1 MGQPAPKLILL
12 NYMDLFSLNGR
23 LSPHED
29 NASTSG
35 GRTEWPTNKRCHD
48 FICQLR
54 HYAQTTRCGGQFA
67 EKEITTRASIWQANI
82 RFSIP
87 MSLSYSLSLCAPS
100 MTMVGHC
107 AEMVITF
114 IAIVWIFFLA
124 SSICFCPPHHDSHSH
139 SLCNRRRKLK
149 FYYGSHPQ
157 LRQFFSFLFVH
168 CDRTNCH
175 VHYNN
180 SMLLSTPFSFH
191 VKCINKIMIFCIDF
205 LQNRNGECLLE
216 FCSSINQLHS

>member
-1 MGQPAPKLILL
+1 MQKNTHFRHSFSIIRNEWPSQPAPKLILL

-87 MSLSYSLSLCAPS
+87 MSLSCSLSLCAIDDDGWS
-100 MTMVGHC
+100 SCWDGYYVHC
-107 AEMVITF
+107 HC
-114 IAIVWIFFLA
+114 L
-124 SSICFCPPHHDSHSH
+124 D
-139 SLCNRRRKLK
+139 
-149 FYYGSHPQ
+149 
-157 LRQFFSFLFVH
+157 FFSRIVNLFLPSPPRFTFTFV
-168 CDRTNCH
+168 
-175 VHYNN
+175 V
-180 SMLLSTPFSFH
+180 
-191 VKCINKIMIFCIDF
+191 
-205 LQNRNGECLLE
+205 
-216 FCSSINQLHS
+216 

>member
-1 MGQPAPKLILL
+1 
-12 NYMDLFSLNGR
+12 MDLFSLNGR

-87 MSLSYSLSLCAPS
+87 MSLSCSLSLCAIDDD
-100 MTMVGHC
+100 G
-107 AEMVITF
+107 
-114 IAIVWIFFLA
+114 W
-124 SSICFCPPHHDSHSH
+124 
-139 SLCNRRRKLK
+139 SLCWDG
-149 FYYGSHPQ
+149 YYVHCHC
-157 LRQFFSFLFVH
+157 LDFFSRIVNLFLVPPTMIH
-168 CDRTNCH
+168 IHIRCVIADANWNSITDRIHSYVN
-175 VHYNN
+175 
-180 SMLLSTPFSFH
+180 SFH
-191 VKCINKIMIFCIDF
+191 FSLYIATERTVMFITITACYCQPLSVFMWNA
-205 LQNRNGECLLE
+205 
-216 FCSSINQLHS
+216 